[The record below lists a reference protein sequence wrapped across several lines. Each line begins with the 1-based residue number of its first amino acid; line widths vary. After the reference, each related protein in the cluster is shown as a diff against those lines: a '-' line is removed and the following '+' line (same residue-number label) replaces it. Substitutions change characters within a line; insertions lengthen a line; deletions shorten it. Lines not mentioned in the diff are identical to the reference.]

1 MTRRLFGFCAIR
13 RPVPFALFPN
23 RDKSETRRSQST
35 FIIFPAMTVQ
45 RHLILQELTLRPSG
59 EWTPQHRGWMVARV
73 AEGVGYWQHDGK
85 VRELHVGDG
94 FVLGSNVSALLR
106 SSQLE
111 LLKLQFFT
119 VQPQYLAG
127 LLSVAE
133 WHQLEFTHDN
143 LLPHVSV
150 FTAGE
155 IIGQK
160 FSRLAAQTHSDAL
173 SMRCALLQLWVGAI
187 TDLLGEPAASPDDG
201 NKLRERFRQLVGQM
215 PEAELAECSLSDLA
229 AQLHCSERHFSR
241 MFREEFG
248 LPFQR
253 VHRNS
258 NSRII
263 NATAPA
269 PENGGAVANENLTLQ
284 SKT

>member
-1 MTRRLFGFCAIR
+1 
-13 RPVPFALFPN
+13 
-23 RDKSETRRSQST
+23 
-35 FIIFPAMTVQ
+35 MTVQ

-94 FVLGSNVSALLR
+94 FVLGSNAVALLR
-106 SSQLE
+106 SSQLD

-133 WHQLEFTHDN
+133 WHRLEFMPDST
-143 LLPHVSV
+143 LPHVSI

-173 SMRCALLQLWVGAI
+173 SMRCALLQLWVSAI
-187 TDLLGEPAASPDDG
+187 TDLLGEPAVPPADG
-201 NKLRERFRQLVGQM
+201 NRLRKQFRQLVGQM
-215 PEAELAECSLSDLA
+215 PEAELSECSLSDLA

-253 VHRNS
+253 IHRNS
-258 NSRII
+258 NAKII

-269 PENGGAVANENLTLQ
+269 RENGGVVAGEELTLQ

>member
-1 MTRRLFGFCAIR
+1 MRQGRFSGFGAAS
-13 RPVPFALFPN
+13 PAPFALFPN
-23 RDKSETRRSQST
+23 RDQSETRQSQST
-35 FIIFPAMTVQ
+35 FILFPAMTVQ

-94 FVLGSNVSALLR
+94 FVLSSNVSARLR

-127 LLSVAE
+127 LLTMTE
-133 WHQLEFTHDN
+133 WHRLEFTPDST
-143 LLPHVSV
+143 LPHVSV
-150 FTAGE
+150 FTAAE

-160 FSRLAAQTHSDAL
+160 FARLAAQTHSDAL
-173 SMRCALLQLWVGAI
+173 SMRCALLQLWVSAI
-187 TDLLGEPAASPDDG
+187 AGLLGGWAGSPADG

-215 PEAELAECSLSDLA
+215 PEAELSECSLSDLA

-258 NSRII
+258 NAKMT
-263 NATAPA
+263 NADAPA
-269 PENGGAVANENLTLQ
+269 PENGGVVADEKLTLQ